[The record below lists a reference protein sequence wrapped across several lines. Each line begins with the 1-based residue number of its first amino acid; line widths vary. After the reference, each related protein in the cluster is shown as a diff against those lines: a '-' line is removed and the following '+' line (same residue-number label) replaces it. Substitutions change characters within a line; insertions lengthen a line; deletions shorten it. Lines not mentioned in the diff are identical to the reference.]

1 MEAVIVAVVGVVGAV
16 IVARIEK
23 GRKEDSA
30 EHDMLMKAV
39 HKVEQ
44 KVDKHIEW
52 HMEQAPKPKT
62 RKK

>member
-1 MEAVIVAVVGVVGAV
+1 MEAIIVAVVGVVGAV
-16 IVARIEK
+16 IITRIEK
-23 GRKEDSA
+23 GRKEDSS

-39 HKVEQ
+39 QKVEQ

-52 HMEQAPKPKT
+52 HMEQTPKPRT